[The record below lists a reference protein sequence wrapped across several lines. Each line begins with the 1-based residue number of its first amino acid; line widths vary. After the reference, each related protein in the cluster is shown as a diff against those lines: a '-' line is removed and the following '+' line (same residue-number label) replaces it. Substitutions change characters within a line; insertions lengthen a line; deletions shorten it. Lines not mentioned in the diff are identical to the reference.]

1 MAAAGT
7 STLSNNWSAVWHK
20 ILGAVWSSSEAKNE
34 PVWKQYLESISTE
47 KKYFD
52 DVERV
57 GPGLWQETEEG
68 ADLDLDDF
76 GQGVITRYEA
86 KKFSKRLIIPEELE
100 EDSQYEEIYDA
111 TRMLQETCVLTQDY
125 DAVGVLN
132 DLFTTANGRV
142 GGDSLSLCST
152 VHPIRGGGTVS
163 NQLPTALS
171 PANTSMATMLVLI
184 DKLPNP
190 SGFITG
196 GVKAVK
202 VVGPSNYR
210 FRMKE
215 IWKSEQK
222 DDTNNNAI
230 NSLMGE
236 ISNSSYVAV
245 PFMTSLTNW
254 AMHTNVKRGAMMVWR
269 RQPRFR
275 KNSDDTNETKIAT
288 GSARWTTGFSDFRTY
303 IGSSI

>member
-1 MAAAGT
+1 MQGPT

-20 ILGAVWSSSEAKNE
+20 ILGAIWSSSEAKNE
-34 PVWKQYLESISTE
+34 PVWKQYLETRNTE

-57 GPGLWQETEEG
+57 GPGLWSETEEG

-76 GQGVITRYEA
+76 GQGMITRYEA

-111 TRMLQETCVLTQDY
+111 TRMLQESCVLTQDY
-125 DAVGVLN
+125 EAVGLLN
-132 DLFTTANGRV
+132 DLFTTVNGRV
-142 GGDSLSLCST
+142 GGDQLSLCST
-152 VHPIRGGGTVS
+152 VHPIRGGGTIS
-163 NQLPTALS
+163 NQLATALS
-171 PANTSMATMLVLI
+171 PSNTAMATMLVVI

-196 GVKAVK
+196 GYKAVK

-230 NSLMGE
+230 NSLKGE
-236 ISNSSYVAV
+236 VSTSYVAV
-245 PFMTSLTNW
+245 PFMSSLTNW
-254 AMHTNVKRGAMMVWR
+254 AMKTNVKYGASFVWR

-275 KNSDDTNETKIAT
+275 KNSNDVNETKVAT
-288 GSARWTTGFSDFRTY
+288 GSARWSTGFSDWRTFV
-303 IGSSI
+303 GSNI

>member
-1 MAAAGT
+1 MA
-7 STLSNNWSAVWHK
+7 SSFSNNWSAVWHK
-20 ILGAVWSSSEAKNE
+20 ILGAVWSSAEADNQ
-34 PVWKQYLESISTE
+34 PTWKGYLDEIETI

-57 GPGLWQETEEG
+57 GPDLWAETEEG
-68 ADLDLDDF
+68 ADMDLGDF

-86 KKFSKRLIIPEELE
+86 KKFAKRLIIPEELE

-125 DAVGVLN
+125 DAVGLLN
-132 DLFTTANGRV
+132 DAFTTVNGRI
-142 GGDSLSLCST
+142 GGDGQALCST
-152 VHPIRGGGTVS
+152 AHPIRGGATVS

-171 PANTSMATMLVLI
+171 PSNTAMATMLVLI

-196 GVKAVK
+196 GYKAQK

-222 DDTNNNAI
+222 DDTTNNAI
-230 NSLMGE
+230 NSLKGE
-236 ISNSSYVAV
+236 LSTGSMYVPV
-245 PFMTSLTNW
+245 PFMSSTTNW
-254 AMHTNVKRGAMMVWR
+254 FMRTSVKRGAMFVWR
-269 RQPRFR
+269 RKPRFR
-275 KNSDDTNETKIAT
+275 KSNNDVNETKIAT
-288 GSARWTTGFSDFRTY
+288 GSARWTTGFSDFRTF
-303 IGSSI
+303 IGSNI

>member
-1 MAAAGT
+1 MRGSPT
-7 STLSNNWSAVWHK
+7 STLSNNWSAVWFK
-20 ILGAVWSSSEAKNE
+20 ILGAVWSSAEAKNE
-34 PVWKQYLESISTE
+34 PVWKGYLDEISTD

-57 GPGLWQETEEG
+57 GPGLWNETDEG

-76 GQGVITRYEA
+76 GQGIITRYEA

-100 EDSQYEEIYDA
+100 EDSQYPEICDA

-132 DLFTTANGRV
+132 DATTTANGRV
-142 GGDSLSLCST
+142 MGDGQPLCSAS
-152 VHPIRGGGTVS
+152 HPIRGGGTVS
-163 NQLPTALS
+163 NLLPTPLS
-171 PANTSMATMLVLI
+171 PSNTAMATMLVLI
-184 DKLPNP
+184 DKLANP

-196 GVKAVK
+196 GYKAMK

-222 DDTNNNAI
+222 DDTSNNAI

-236 ISNSSYVAV
+236 GVSTYVPV
-245 PFMTSLTNW
+245 PFMSSTTNW
-254 AMHTNVKRGAMMVWR
+254 FMRTNVKRGAMFVFR
-269 RQPRFR
+269 RKPRFR
-275 KNSDDTNETKIAT
+275 QTSNNENETKIAT
-288 GSARWTTGFSDFRTY
+288 GSARWTTGASDWRTF
-303 IGSSI
+303 IMSAI

>member
-1 MAAAGT
+1 MSATPT
-7 STLSNNWSAVWHK
+7 SSLSNNWSAVWHK
-20 ILGAVWSSSEAKNE
+20 ILGAVWNSSAADNQ
-34 PVWKQYLESISTE
+34 PTWKQYLDDESTE

-57 GPGLWQETEEG
+57 GPDLWTETEEG
-68 ADLDLDDF
+68 ADLDLGDF

-86 KKFSKRLIIPEELE
+86 KKFSKRLIIPEEME

-125 DAVGVLN
+125 DAVGLLN
-132 DLFTTANGRV
+132 DMFTTVNGRQ
-142 GGDSLSLCST
+142 GGDGLALCTT

-163 NQLPTALS
+163 NQLATALS
-171 PANTSMATMLVLI
+171 PSNTAMATMLVQI

-196 GVKAVK
+196 GYKAIK

-215 IWKSEQK
+215 IWKSDQK
-222 DDTNNNAI
+222 DDTTNNAI
-230 NSLMGE
+230 NSLKGE
-236 ISNSSYVAV
+236 LTGGYVAV
-245 PFMTSLTNW
+245 PFMSSQTNW
-254 AMHTNVKRGAMMVWR
+254 SMRTNVKRGAMMVWR
-269 RQPRFR
+269 RRPRFR
-275 KNSDDTNETKIAT
+275 RESNYTNETKIAT
-288 GSARWTTGFSDFRTY
+288 GSARWTTGFSDFRTF
-303 IGSSI
+303 IGSAI

>member
-1 MAAAGT
+1 MPASPT

-20 ILGAVWSSSEAKNE
+20 ILGAVWSSAEAKNE
-34 PVWKQYLESISTE
+34 PVWKGYLDEITTD

-57 GPGLWQETEEG
+57 GPGLWSETEEG

-76 GQGVITRYEA
+76 GQGIITRYEA

-100 EDSQYEEIYDA
+100 EDSQYPEIYDA

-132 DLFTTANGRV
+132 DATTTANGRV
-142 GGDSLSLCST
+142 MGDGQPLCSAS
-152 VHPIRGGGTVS
+152 HPIRGGGTVS
-163 NQLPTALS
+163 NLLPTPLAPS
-171 PANTSMATMLVLI
+171 NTAMATMLVLI
-184 DKLPNP
+184 DKLANP

-196 GVKAVK
+196 GYKAMK

-222 DDTNNNAI
+222 DDTSNNAI

-236 ISNSSYVAV
+236 GVGSYVPV
-245 PFMTSLTNW
+245 PFMSSTTNW
-254 AMHTNVKRGAMMVWR
+254 FMRTNVKRGAMFVWKR
-269 RQPRFR
+269 KPRFR
-275 KNSDDTNETKIAT
+275 KTSNDENETKIAT
-288 GSARWTTGFSDFRTY
+288 GSARWTTGASDWRTFVESA
-303 IGSSI
+303 I